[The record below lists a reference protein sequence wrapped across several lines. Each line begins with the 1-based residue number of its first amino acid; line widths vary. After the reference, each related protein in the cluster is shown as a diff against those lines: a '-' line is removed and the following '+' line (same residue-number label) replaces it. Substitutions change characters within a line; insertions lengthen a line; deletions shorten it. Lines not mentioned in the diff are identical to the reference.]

1 MEASDTD
8 VIKSLGS
15 VTEKLESDEGFF
27 GHGMIGGPCGADGDV
42 ERNRRGSAVVRGG
55 ERESAGGGVIFCL
68 GKEAAKGASFGR
80 FDAGDEH
87 RLFLG
92 MKTPNNRGDL
102 RYGFACPINNFWG
115 SEATL
120 ALQIELGKS
129 AGQKSAGGATVRHQ
143 VLGEGRLQPG
153 KKLGD
158 GESFLL
164 HGVAMAKGDGIFL
177 ACEGSVFSPFE
188 GLEIDGDPERSPNLV
203 LATIAAADGA

>member
-15 VTEKLESDEGFF
+15 VTEKLESDEGFL
-27 GHGMIGGPCGADGDV
+27 GHGIIGGPCGADGDV

-80 FDAGDEH
+80 FDAGDED

-92 MKTPNNRGDL
+92 MKTPNDGSDL
-102 RYGFACPINNFWG
+102 LYGFACPIDNFRG

-129 AGQKSAGGATVRHQ
+129 AGQKSAGGATVRHK
-143 VLGEGRLQPG
+143 VLREGRLQPG

-158 GESFLL
+158 G
-164 HGVAMAKGDGIFL
+164 
-177 ACEGSVFSPFE
+177 
-188 GLEIDGDPERSPNLV
+188 
-203 LATIAAADGA
+203 